1 MPRLSGRVSSRV
13 VRHDGRQAPAWAL
26 WPKCGACAWCRG
38 RQSELGVRLAPICP
52 AWSVVA
58 ELAFA
63 PLLVRAERALRCR
76 PRRNRRRMGAY
87 RFADRDGESERRRSL
102 RLAQGNSRSHRR
114 RPPEQLARRRAS
126 LELPE
131 LVKLIAGGSARIA
144 YSSSARCAEICPG
157 QAGKFTKM
165 LVLAKW
171 LLSDVMRALT
181 H

>member
-13 VRHDGRQAPAWAL
+13 VRHDERQAPAWAL

-38 RQSELGVRLAPICP
+38 RQSEPGVRLAPICP

-63 PLLVRAERALRCR
+63 PLLVRAEGALRCR

-131 LVKLIAGGSARIA
+131 LVKLIAGAPPASLTPHRPAA
-144 YSSSARCAEICPG
+144 LKS
-157 QAGKFTKM
+157 
-165 LVLAKW
+165 VLDKLENSRKCLFW
-171 LLSDVMRALT
+171 RNGCCQM
-181 H
+181 